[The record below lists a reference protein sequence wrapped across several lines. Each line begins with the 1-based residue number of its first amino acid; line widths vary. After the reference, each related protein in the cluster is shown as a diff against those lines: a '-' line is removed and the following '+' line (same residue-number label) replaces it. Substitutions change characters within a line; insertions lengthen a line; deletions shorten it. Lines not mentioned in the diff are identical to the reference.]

1 MAFIFTAQSETIKKV
16 IKTHVS
22 VSVDSQIFQNQKHS
36 PGARWYSQAKA
47 KQAQLGNVLNKSR
60 KVIDKVVDDPLTAV
74 KDGAEKVVQT
84 GKETIV
90 KGQRTMEKVSKQGK
104 NVVLEVTQ
112 QGKHVVMGVDVEKR
126 NFFVP
131 KKFMVRTRAGSSVVR
146 GPVGFSKESRAH
158 TFRWFLRVL

>member
-112 QGKHVVMGVDVEKR
+112 QGMCRLQRRRWYCSLPSR
-126 NFFVP
+126 N
-131 KKFMVRTRAGSSVVR
+131 
-146 GPVGFSKESRAH
+146 
-158 TFRWFLRVL
+158 LRLRPLANQTLTH